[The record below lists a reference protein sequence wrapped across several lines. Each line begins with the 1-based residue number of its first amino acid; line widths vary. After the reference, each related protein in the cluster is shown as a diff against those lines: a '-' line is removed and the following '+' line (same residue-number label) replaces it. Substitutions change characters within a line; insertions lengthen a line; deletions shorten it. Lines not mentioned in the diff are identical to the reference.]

1 MVWSS
6 WGKSWGGGTGTSET
20 IIVDSFGLDISM
32 EEVVFEDSQEFEVVL
47 DSSELSVDQDDIII
61 FAEEEEFDLEME
73 VENG

>member
-6 WGKSWGGGTGTSET
+6 WGKSWGGGGTSET

-32 EEVVFEDSQEFEVVL
+32 EEVVFEESQEFEVVL
-47 DSSELSVDQDDIII
+47 DSSELSVEQEDAII
-61 FAEEEEFDLEME
+61 FAEEEEFTLELE

>member
-6 WGKSWGGGTGTSET
+6 WGKSWGGGGTSKT

-32 EEVVFEDSQEFEVVL
+32 EEVVFEESQEFEVVL
-47 DSSELSVDQDDIII
+47 DSSELSVEQEDAII
-61 FAEEEEFDLEME
+61 FAEEEEFTLELE